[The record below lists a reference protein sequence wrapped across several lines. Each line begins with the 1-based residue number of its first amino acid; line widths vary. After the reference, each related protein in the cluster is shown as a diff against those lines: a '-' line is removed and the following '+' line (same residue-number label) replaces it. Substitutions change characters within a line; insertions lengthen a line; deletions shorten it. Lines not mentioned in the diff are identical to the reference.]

1 MRQTVSSA
9 VLQLWGGGDVP
20 LLLEHLV
27 LLHQVSAGALARR
40 PQTNLPQEEMN
51 KPRPLPPLTPH
62 STPLALSSCQSVSS
76 TNTQTHT
83 HTRPSCF
90 SSCLPENFV
99 DPMFSAWKEQF
110 VPPFFFI
117 LFLLFNVPILLIF
130 LYFLFGFFPSESW
143 TDCSRAWLRC
153 RVTVWFCVVTLDFLF
168 CFFFYWSAYYELVSE
183 NVLFKCLVTDEH

>member
-1 MRQTVSSA
+1 MRPTVSSA

-110 VPPFFFI
+110 VPPFFSFCFYY
-117 LFLLFNVPILLIF
+117 LMYPFYWFFSIF
-130 LYFLFGFFPSESW
+130 CLVFFPLNREQIARERGSDAE
-143 TDCSRAWLRC
+143 LRY
-153 RVTVWFCVVTLDFLF
+153 DFVSLLWIF
-168 CFFFYWSAYYELVSE
+168 CFVFSFTE
-183 NVLFKCLVTDEH
+183 VLITSLCQRMCYLSV

>member
-1 MRQTVSSA
+1 MRPTVSSA

-110 VPPFFFI
+110 VPPFFSFCFYYLMYPFYWFFSI
-117 LFLLFNVPILLIF
+117 FCLF
-130 LYFLFGFFPSESW
+130 FFPLNREQIARERGSDAE
-143 TDCSRAWLRC
+143 LRY
-153 RVTVWFCVVTLDFLF
+153 DFVSLLWIF
-168 CFFFYWSAYYELVSE
+168 CFVFSFTE
-183 NVLFKCLVTDEH
+183 VLITSLCQRMCYLSV